1 MENLHLWF
9 YLLCILPSVI
19 IAVVAVFFFQKSVT
33 AMHEKGIKNPS
44 SGREDVLLLMLK
56 GFMDREERYRAEQGK
71 LEMRKHTLPLQL
83 QAYERCILLLERINP
98 SSLIL
103 RVSQKGMSAFQL
115 QTAMISAIREEFE
128 HNLSQQLYVDV
139 ESWENIRKVKEELIR
154 LVNTSAAAM
163 EDNAMAA
170 SLATSV
176 LEKMEDSER
185 FSIPKAIDFIK
196 TDAKK
201 SLF

>member
-33 AMHEKGIKNPS
+33 AMHEKGLKNPS

-128 HNLSQQLYVDV
+128 HNLSQQLYVGV

-154 LVNTSAAAM
+154 LVNTSAAEM